1 MASLRSLEKVQTCSS
16 ALFHK
21 VNSSWIYDFR
31 KVLNDSTSFFFL
43 EDESSLNKT
52 AKAIGPEQIMLE
64 SMVLEENIGEEFCR
78 DGPQIVKQNMHQ
90 PLGSKRKQ
98 RETEEHGGR
107 KTKDNNVKIG
117 DEEVQEGKST
127 PPNACLRCSGCL
139 RGKGCKKVYKWRRLH
154 K

>member
-1 MASLRSLEKVQTCSS
+1 MIAHL
-16 ALFHK
+16 
-21 VNSSWIYDFR
+21 
-31 KVLNDSTSFFFL
+31 FFFS
-43 EDESSLNKT
+43 EDESNLNNT
-52 AKAIGPEQIMLE
+52 AKAIGPEQILLE

-98 RETEEHGGR
+98 REKEKDGGR
-107 KTKDNNVKIG
+107 KTKDNNVKRG

-139 RGKGCKKVYKWRRLH
+139 RGKGCKKVYKWRRLD

>member
-1 MASLRSLEKVQTCSS
+1 MIAHL
-16 ALFHK
+16 
-21 VNSSWIYDFR
+21 
-31 KVLNDSTSFFFL
+31 FFFS
-43 EDESSLNKT
+43 EDESSLNNT
-52 AKAIGPEQIMLE
+52 AKAIGPEQKLLE

-78 DGPQIVKQNMHQ
+78 DGPQI
-90 PLGSKRKQ
+90 GSKRKQ

-107 KTKDNNVKIG
+107 KTKDNNVNIG

>member
-1 MASLRSLEKVQTCSS
+1 MRAY
-16 ALFHK
+16 LF
-21 VNSSWIYDFR
+21 
-31 KVLNDSTSFFFL
+31 SFS

-52 AKAIGPEQIMLE
+52 PKATIGPELLE

-78 DGPQIVKQNMHQ
+78 DGPQIAKKIMHQ

-98 RETEEHGGR
+98 REKEKDDGR
-107 KTKDNNVKIG
+107 RTKDNNVKRG
-117 DEEVQEGKST
+117 KDEEVQEGKST

>member
-1 MASLRSLEKVQTCSS
+1 
-16 ALFHK
+16 
-21 VNSSWIYDFR
+21 
-31 KVLNDSTSFFFL
+31 
-43 EDESSLNKT
+43 
-52 AKAIGPEQIMLE
+52 MLE

-98 RETEEHGGR
+98 REKEKDGGR
-107 KTKDNNVKIG
+107 KTKDNIVKRG
-117 DEEVQEGKST
+117 DEDVQEGKST

-139 RGKGCKKVYKWRRLH
+139 RGKGCKKVYKWRGLH